1 MRGRSSCAQDSQEVV
16 STNPQRPNFIFIY
29 ADDQRY
35 DAMSCVQK
43 EQGDAARFPW
53 FQTPNMDR
61 LAREGL
67 RFRNAFVTSSLC
79 SPSRACFLSGQYN
92 HVNGVVNNHMPF
104 PLTDIISSALL
115 KQAGYTTAYF
125 GKWHHGS
132 QKERPGFKFIY
143 SFIGQGQ
150 YIDCPM
156 NINGTMT
163 PTHGWVDDITTDYVI
178 DFLKAHKSEPLD
190 IVVGFK
196 SPHDPRQPPERAK
209 NRFAGD
215 VAREVPN
222 LNAVP
227 PFKNGA
233 AVQKKPGGAA
243 KRDRQGRDSR

>member
-1 MRGRSSCAQDSQEVV
+1 MA
-16 STNPQRPNFIFIY
+16 STNPQRPNFIFVY

-104 PLTDIISSALL
+104 PLTDITSSAQLE
-115 KQAGYTTAYF
+115 QAGYTTAYF
-125 GKWHHGS
+125 GKWHHGK

-143 SFIGQGQ
+143 SFIGQGR

-156 NINGTMT
+156 NINSTMT

-196 SPHDPRQPPERAK
+196 SPHDPRQPPKREEPLRQ
-209 NRFAGD
+209 RRG
-215 VAREVPN
+215 ARGTE
-222 LNAVP
+222 
-227 PFKNGA
+227 
-233 AVQKKPGGAA
+233 
-243 KRDRQGRDSR
+243 S